1 MAHQLDFFMAQK
13 YPGGSEGD
21 RYRSQGCRAITRRP
35 AGYPVVI
42 DIRDTFIT
50 GAPMLTRLSP
60 RGAVVATIA
69 AASLG
74 AAITFGSGSAY
85 ATPEDDAF
93 IGIVKQLNIPM
104 PSTDDAIQVG
114 RGICSAMDA
123 GRIEPAPTIRGVVS
137 SLRSKGLD
145 KGQSV
150 GLLRGAIS
158 VYCPQYTA
166 LVAR

>member
-1 MAHQLDFFMAQK
+1 
-13 YPGGSEGD
+13 
-21 RYRSQGCRAITRRP
+21 
-35 AGYPVVI
+35 
-42 DIRDTFIT
+42 
-50 GAPMLTRLSP
+50 MLTRRFP
-60 RGAVVATIA
+60 RGASVAAVA
-69 AASLG
+69 AAGLYV
-74 AAITFGSGSAY
+74 AVTFGSGLAH

-93 IGIVKQLNIPM
+93 IGIVKQLNIPV
-104 PSTDDAIQVG
+104 PSPDEAIQVG

-150 GLLRGAIS
+150 GLLRGAVT
-158 VYCPQYTA
+158 VYCPQYSA

>member
-1 MAHQLDFFMAQK
+1 LVA
-13 YPGGSEGD
+13 
-21 RYRSQGCRAITRRP
+21 AI
-35 AGYPVVI
+35 
-42 DIRDTFIT
+42 
-50 GAPMLTRLSP
+50 
-60 RGAVVATIA
+60 AT
-69 AASLG
+69 ASLSVAVTVG
-74 AAITFGSGSAY
+74 TGSAN

-93 IGIVKQLNIPM
+93 VGIVKQLNIPV
-104 PSTDDAIQVG
+104 PSTDDAVQVG

-123 GRIEPAPTIRGVVS
+123 GRVEPAPTVRGVVS

-150 GLLRGAIS
+150 GLLRGAVS

>member
-1 MAHQLDFFMAQK
+1 ML
-13 YPGGSEGD
+13 S
-21 RYRSQGCRAITRRP
+21 RR
-35 AGYPVVI
+35 
-42 DIRDTFIT
+42 F
-50 GAPMLTRLSP
+50 P
-60 RGAVVATIA
+60 RGSLVATIA
-69 AASLG
+69 AAGLSV
-74 AAITFGSGSAY
+74 AITFGYGSAH

-93 IGIVKQLNIPM
+93 ISIVKQLNIPM

-123 GRIEPAPTIRGVVS
+123 GRIEPAPTIRGVIS

-150 GLLRGAIS
+150 GLLRGAVS
-158 VYCPQYTA
+158 VYCPQYSA

>member
-1 MAHQLDFFMAQK
+1 
-13 YPGGSEGD
+13 
-21 RYRSQGCRAITRRP
+21 
-35 AGYPVVI
+35 
-42 DIRDTFIT
+42 
-50 GAPMLTRLSP
+50 MLTRLFP
-60 RGAVVATIA
+60 RGALVATIA
-69 AASLG
+69 AASLSV
-74 AAITFGSGSAY
+74 AITLGYGSAH

-114 RGICSAMDA
+114 RSICSAMDA
-123 GRIEPAPTIRGVVS
+123 GRIEPAPTIRGVIS
-137 SLRSKGLD
+137 SLMSKGLD

-150 GLLRGAIS
+150 GLLRGAVS

>member
-1 MAHQLDFFMAQK
+1 
-13 YPGGSEGD
+13 
-21 RYRSQGCRAITRRP
+21 
-35 AGYPVVI
+35 
-42 DIRDTFIT
+42 
-50 GAPMLTRLSP
+50 MLTRRFP
-60 RGAVVATIA
+60 RGALVATIA
-69 AASLG
+69 AAGLSV
-74 AAITFGSGSAY
+74 AITFGCGSAH

-93 IGIVKQLNIPM
+93 ISIVKQLNIPV
-104 PSTDDAIQVG
+104 PSSDDAIQVG

-123 GRIEPAPTIRGVVS
+123 GRIEPAPTVRGVIS

-158 VYCPQYTA
+158 VYCPQYSA

>member
-1 MAHQLDFFMAQK
+1 
-13 YPGGSEGD
+13 
-21 RYRSQGCRAITRRP
+21 
-35 AGYPVVI
+35 
-42 DIRDTFIT
+42 
-50 GAPMLTRLSP
+50 MLTRRFP
-60 RGAVVATIA
+60 RGALVATIA
-69 AASLG
+69 AASLSV
-74 AAITFGSGSAY
+74 ANTFGYGSAH

-93 IGIVKQLNIPM
+93 VSIVKQLNIPV
-104 PSTDDAIQVG
+104 PSSDDAIQVG

-123 GRIEPAPTIRGVVS
+123 GRIEPAPTIRGVIS

-158 VYCPQYTA
+158 VYCPQYSA

>member
-1 MAHQLDFFMAQK
+1 
-13 YPGGSEGD
+13 
-21 RYRSQGCRAITRRP
+21 
-35 AGYPVVI
+35 
-42 DIRDTFIT
+42 
-50 GAPMLTRLSP
+50 MLTRLSP
-60 RGAVVATIA
+60 RGALVATIA
-69 AASLG
+69 AASLVV
-74 AAITFGSGSAY
+74 AITFGSGSAH

-123 GRIEPAPTIRGVVS
+123 GRIEPAPTIRGVIS

-150 GLLRGAIS
+150 GLLRGAVS